1 MSEAPK
7 DLGRAI
13 LAAAGGKPLAADLYP
28 FDQLHPMG
36 AEATRGLAADA
47 GVRVGDSILDVGAGL
62 GGPARLLASEFGARV
77 TGIEIDFSYVEAA
90 RLLTARTGL
99 DDRVRFVLGD
109 ALALP
114 FAGAFDVAWV
124 QQSAMNVAD
133 KVRLYGGIARALK
146 AGGRLVL
153 ADCLKGP
160 GGAPRFPV
168 PWAGSPERSF
178 LVDEPA
184 LGAHLAQAG
193 FRALLWRDATAAGI
207 DWFRR
212 QLERPAR
219 PGADLVMGPD
229 FPLMVANLL
238 ANLEEGRVALLEAVL
253 ERPA

>member
-1 MSEAPK
+1 MSEAPRA
-7 DLGRAI
+7 LGEAI
-13 LAAAGGKPLAADLYP
+13 LAAAGGAPLAFQLYP

-36 AEATRGLAADA
+36 AEATRGLAKAA
-47 GVRVGDSILDVGAGL
+47 SVRAGDSILDVGAGL

-77 TGIEIDFSYVEAA
+77 TGIEIDSSYVEAA

-133 KVRLYGGIARALK
+133 KGRLYGGIARALK

-178 LVDEPA
+178 LVEAPA
-184 LGAHLAQAG
+184 LRALLEEAG

-207 DWFRR
+207 QWFRR
-212 QLERPAR
+212 RRERPAR
-219 PGADLVMGPD
+219 PGADLVMGPE

-238 ANLEEGRVALLEAVL
+238 ANLEERRVQLVEAVL
-253 ERPA
+253 EAPQ